1 MEAKMARNIALAA
14 VSVVALIAAGA
25 IAQEAQDETTGSIN
39 PAEPGTV
46 LTGEQAFGD
55 WREDA
60 PGVIR
65 HIRVAD
71 LGPPGMTE
79 SASNAPETV
88 PMPQGI
94 APEVPEGFTVELVAS
109 GIENPRVIRFAPNGD
124 LFVANSEVGEVL
136 VFHWPEG
143 AEEPEQHVFVD
154 GLNQPY
160 GIAFYPPGD
169 NPEWIY
175 IAESDGLK
183 RFPYKPGDLELA
195 EDAEG
200 EALLQGIPA
209 EHHWTRDVAFSPDG
223 ETLYYSVGSGS
234 NVGLDMTMEPEPEG
248 GLEAW
253 IGENPLGAAWGGEE
267 RRATVLA
274 FDANADDPTSFAE
287 SEEIFATG
295 LRNCSGMTIQPATG
309 ELWCVVN
316 ERDELGDNI
325 PFDYATTVAEGAFYG
340 WPWYYIGDNP
350 DPRWSQTPREDL
362 ADDVTVPDVLFQ
374 SHSAPLNIAFYEHD
388 AFGPEYKGDA
398 FVAMHGSWNRN
409 TRTGYK
415 VVRLDFDEN
424 GEPTGTYEDF
434 MTGFVMDNA
443 EVWGRPVGVAVG
455 PDGSLYVSEDGSGT
469 IWKISKQS

>member
-1 MEAKMARNIALAA
+1 MARIFALAT
-14 VSVVALIAAGA
+14 VSIAAMIAAGT
-25 IAQEAQDETTGSIN
+25 IAQETGSIN
-39 PAEPGTV
+39 PAEPATV
-46 LTGEQAFGD
+46 LTGEDAFGD
-55 WREDA
+55 WRADA

-71 LGPPGMTE
+71 LGPPGETE
-79 SASNAPETV
+79 SASNAPENV
-88 PMPQGI
+88 AMPPGTL
-94 APEVPEGFTVELVAS
+94 PKVPEGFTVEMVAS
-109 GIENPRVIRFAPNGD
+109 GLENPRVLRFAPNGD
-124 LFVANSEVGEVL
+124 LFIANSEAGQVL
-136 VFHWPEG
+136 AYHWAEG
-143 AEEPEQHVFVD
+143 ATEPEKHVFTE

-169 NPEWIY
+169 NPEWVY
-175 IAESDGLK
+175 IAESDGIK
-183 RFPYKPGDLELA
+183 RYPYKSGDLELA
-195 EDAEG
+195 EGMEP
-200 EALLQGIPA
+200 EALVQGIPA

-223 ETLYYSVGSGS
+223 ETMFYSVGSGS

-253 IGENPLGAAWGGEE
+253 IGDHPLGAAWGGEE

-274 FDANADDPTSFAE
+274 FDPEGKNE
-287 SEEIFATG
+287 RYFATG

-309 ELWCVVN
+309 QLWCVVN

-325 PFDYATTVAEGAFYG
+325 PFDYATAVAEGAFYG

-350 DPRWSQTPREDL
+350 DPRWEMTPREDL

-374 SHSAPLNIAFYEHD
+374 PHSAPLNIAFYEHE
-388 AFGPEYKGDA
+388 AFGPEFKGDA

-434 MTGFVMDNA
+434 VTGFVLDNA
-443 EVWGRPVGVAVG
+443 SVWGRPVGVAVS
-455 PDGSLYVSEDGSGT
+455 PDGALFISEDASGT
-469 IWKISKQS
+469 IWKISKKS